1 MPLFGSAGRRVRAYF
16 KTSYGSPT
24 KRFSLLLPGLGGVR
38 SPPATWAPHLLW
50 GFRQGVTTVRFPP
63 KAQRKYIGLQNFGVS
78 LSLSSFLPLGV
89 WSGAPLPF
97 WLACGGRCFP
107 DPVHYGTSQPH
118 RRAFS
123 GKVLS
128 SCGHRFPTRLARRIC
143 IFSLI
148 CVGLDF
154 TLAEGLLKDMRQ
166 EATRDKLS
174 NTRVLSRSGGDKHAS
189 KRSLP
194 ALSHETMDTSM

>member
-78 LSLSSFLPLGV
+78 LSLSLFLPSVGCMVRCPPPLLVGV
-89 WSGAPLPF
+89 RWSLFPRPCTLRHIPASSPRLLRQSPKFLRPPFPHKTCQAHLHLLAHLCGA
-97 WLACGGRCFP
+97 
-107 DPVHYGTSQPH
+107 
-118 RRAFS
+118 
-123 GKVLS
+123 
-128 SCGHRFPTRLARRIC
+128 
-143 IFSLI
+143 
-148 CVGLDF
+148 
-154 TLAEGLLKDMRQ
+154 
-166 EATRDKLS
+166 
-174 NTRVLSRSGGDKHAS
+174 
-189 KRSLP
+189 
-194 ALSHETMDTSM
+194 